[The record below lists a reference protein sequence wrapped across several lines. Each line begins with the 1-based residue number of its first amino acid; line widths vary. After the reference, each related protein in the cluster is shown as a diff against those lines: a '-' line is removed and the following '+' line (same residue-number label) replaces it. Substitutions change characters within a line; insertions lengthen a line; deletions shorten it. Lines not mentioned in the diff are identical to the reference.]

1 MASRSESESQGQERA
16 EAAPSGEAEALLSKV
31 LEGLSPEISTVG
43 SAVSVKVP
51 PDCLKEAAQRLKAAG
66 FDHVKAVTGIDR
78 PDSGEIELVYHV
90 SSYLDPRLSR
100 WIVALRTTL
109 PRDDPETPSLYD
121 VWPSVKYHE
130 MEQREMLGIRFS
142 GHPDPRRLLLPE
154 SYEGIP
160 PLRKDFKVKV
170 EGINA

>member
-1 MASRSESESQGQERA
+1 MASKSEYRGQGKV
-16 EAAPSGEAEALLSKV
+16 EAAPPGEAEALLGQV
-31 LEGLSPEISTVG
+31 LEGLSPEISSVRG
-43 SAVSVKVP
+43 AVSVKVP
-51 PDCLKEAAQRLKAAG
+51 PDRLKEAAERLKAAG
-66 FDHVKAVTGIDR
+66 FDHVKAVTGIDL
-78 PDSGEIELVYHV
+78 PDSGQIELVYHV
-90 SSYLDPRLSR
+90 SSYLDPRLSK

-109 PRDDPETPSLYD
+109 PRDNPETPSLYD

-130 MEQREMLGIRFS
+130 MEQREMLGIHFS

>member
-1 MASRSESESQGQERA
+1 MASKSEQGQGGV
-16 EAAPSGEAEALLSKV
+16 EAAPLGELEALLSEV
-31 LEGLSPEISTVG
+31 LEGLSPEISAVG
-43 SAVSVKVP
+43 GAVAVKVP
-51 PDCLKEAAQRLKAAG
+51 PDRLKEAAERLRGAG

-90 SSYLDPRLSR
+90 SSYLDPRLSKC
-100 WIVALRTTL
+100 IVALRTTL
-109 PRDDPETPSLYD
+109 PRDDPVTPSLYE

-130 MEQREMLGIRFS
+130 MEQMEMLGIQFS